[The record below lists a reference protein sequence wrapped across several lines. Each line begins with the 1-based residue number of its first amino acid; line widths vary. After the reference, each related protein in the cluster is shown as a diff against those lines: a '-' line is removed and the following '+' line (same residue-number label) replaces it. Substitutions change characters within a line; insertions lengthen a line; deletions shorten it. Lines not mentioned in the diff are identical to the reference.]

1 MDTKELK
8 SVTEKLE
15 SYLNRTR
22 TDKSIKNNLF
32 SELQDK
38 DELNL
43 EPIEAVSLTAGA
55 DYYIESK
62 KIVGMDFRSLCMA
75 FQTLANCVKLSKKHK
90 KDLGKFEKYWKN
102 AGKKYSD
109 EWIKR
114 IQKAISNNKAAP
126 DAKIFKTHKLI
137 QDSDNIDSLINSK
150 AKYKDYFN
158 TLEIDDR
165 TLEYIFK
172 VYESAAKN
180 KAQK

>member
-1 MDTKELK
+1 M
-8 SVTEKLE
+8 VTEKLE

-32 SELQDK
+32 SELQNEDG
-38 DELNL
+38 LNL
-43 EPIEAVSLTAGA
+43 TTQEAGLLTAGA

-62 KIVGMDFRSLCMA
+62 KIGGMGFRSLCMA
-75 FQTLANCVKLSKKHK
+75 FQTLANCVKLSEKHK
-90 KDLGKFEKYWKN
+90 KDLGKFKEYWKN

-109 EWIKR
+109 KWIKR

-126 DAKIFKTHKLI
+126 DAEIFKKHKLI

-158 TLEIDDR
+158 TLDIDDK
-165 TLEYIFK
+165 TLEFIFK

>member
-1 MDTKELK
+1 MATKE
-8 SVTEKLE
+8 LE
-15 SYLNRTR
+15 SYLNRKSTS
-22 TDKSIKNNLF
+22 DSIKSNLF
-32 SELQDK
+32 SELQNKDK
-38 DELNL
+38 LNL
-43 EPIEAVSLTAGA
+43 TAQEAGPLTAGA
-55 DYYIESK
+55 DYCIKSK

-90 KDLGKFEKYWKN
+90 KDLGKFEEYWKN

-114 IQKAISNNKAAP
+114 IQKALSNNKTAL

>member
-1 MDTKELK
+1 MATKE
-8 SVTEKLE
+8 LE
-15 SYLNRTR
+15 SYLNRKSTS
-22 TDKSIKNNLF
+22 DSIKSNLF
-32 SELQDK
+32 SELQNKDK
-38 DELNL
+38 LNL
-43 EPIEAVSLTAGA
+43 TAQEAGPLTAGA
-55 DYYIESK
+55 DYCIKSK

-90 KDLGKFEKYWKN
+90 KDLEKFEEYWKN

-114 IQKAISNNKAAP
+114 IQKALSNNKTAP
-126 DAKIFKTHKLI
+126 DAKIFKKHELI

>member
-1 MDTKELK
+1 MATKE
-8 SVTEKLE
+8 LE
-15 SYLNRTR
+15 SYLNRKSTS
-22 TDKSIKNNLF
+22 DSIKSNLF
-32 SELQDK
+32 SELQNKDK
-38 DELNL
+38 LNL
-43 EPIEAVSLTAGA
+43 TAQEAGPLTAGA
-55 DYYIESK
+55 DYCIKSK

-90 KDLGKFEKYWKN
+90 KDLGKFEEYWKN

-114 IQKAISNNKAAP
+114 IQKALSNNKTSL